1 MNQRTLDALEFDK
14 IRRILAEEASFAPGH
29 DAALALE
36 PSVDPE
42 EVERRQRETTE
53 TRWLLDR
60 GQGIPLG
67 GLRDIRPFLEE
78 AEEGGILEPA
88 QFLDLAQ
95 TCEGSSRLRR
105 FLAARADDCPALA
118 AFAVHLGDFPEII
131 EAIGRCINDRA
142 EVADTASSKLQQ
154 IRNSSRTTLGRIK
167 EKLDGIIRSAE
178 HRKALQ
184 DPIIT
189 MRQDR
194 YVVPVRAEYRDLF
207 PGIVHDRSA
216 SGVTLFVEPL
226 SVVNLNNDL
235 RQLSLEER
243 DEVARIL
250 RELTAGVLLEADR
263 LRETIGALG
272 HLDLCVAKGRLSAR
286 QNAVGPELDEPGRL
300 DLREARHPLLKVPPP
315 GRVIPVSV
323 RLGHDFDTMVITGPN
338 TGGKTVTLKTVGL
351 LTVMFMAGLHVPAA
365 EGTRLSVFRGI
376 WADIG
381 DEQSIEQNLSTFS
394 SHLRNIVEIIGRVQA
409 EGGTGQ
415 LILLDEI
422 GAGTDPDEGA
432 ALAMALLDFFH
443 TSGAR
448 TLSTTHYSEIK
459 AFVYEREG
467 MINASVEFD
476 VETLAPTYKLTVGLP
491 GRSNAMEISD
501 RLGLPESIIE
511 QARSFLGA
519 HRDDLSA
526 LIQQVEEDRA
536 NIDQELR
543 LAREAART
551 AREMQEEQARKW
563 AHLRADE
570 EKVLEKAR
578 EEARAIVR
586 QARLEASQVL
596 GRLRDTERRLAA
608 LKSPDHGP
616 DGADPTASP
625 AVDPALPLDSKRN
638 LDRLDQATR
647 EVLSLAERRIAQ
659 RVDRALDE
667 GTISEPLNQ
676 GDEPGTRRSPPR
688 KAGAGRG
695 AGVVPTADAVRPGR
709 TYYIAGLR
717 HFGEVVETP
726 DEGGMVGLTVGAM
739 RLTVHLSDLRIPGQG
754 GVPDPGPS
762 ASGSPKRDASA
773 KRSREAAGAVDP
785 ADPGE
790 PPTGRSSTTALEK
803 ALHIS
808 PEIHLRGLTVEE
820 AIGRLDKY
828 LDDAL
833 MAGLETVRVIHG
845 RGMGILRQAVGEY
858 LDEHPDVR
866 SRYIAQQSEGGLG
879 VTVVLLGKRKGG
891 P

>member
-1 MNQRTLDALEFDK
+1 MNQRTLEALEFDK
-14 IRRILAEEASFAPGH
+14 IRRLLAEEASFGPGR
-29 DAALALE
+29 DAALALA
-36 PSVDPE
+36 PSTDSV

-67 GLRDIRPFLEE
+67 GLRDIRPYLEQADAGE
-78 AEEGGILEPA
+78 VLEPA
-88 QFLDLAQ
+88 HLLDLAQ
-95 TCEGSSRLRR
+95 TCAGAERLRR
-105 FLAARADDCPALA
+105 FLINRAEHCPALA
-118 AFAVHLGDFPEII
+118 AFAGDLGDFPELVA
-131 EAIGRCINDRA
+131 AIARSINDRA
-142 EVADTASSKLQQ
+142 EVADSASAKLQQ
-154 IRNSSRTTLGRIK
+154 IRNSTRTTLARIK
-167 EKLDGIIRSAE
+167 DKLDGLIRSAE

-194 YVVPVRAEYRDLF
+194 YVVPVRAEYRDSL

-226 SVVNLNNDL
+226 SVVSLNNDL
-235 RQLSLEER
+235 RQLALEER
-243 DEVARIL
+243 DEVTRIL
-250 RELTAGVLLEADR
+250 RELTGMVLQEADG
-263 LRETIGALG
+263 LRATITALG

-286 QNAVGPELDEPGRL
+286 QDAVGPVFDQPGCL
-300 DLREARHPLLKVPPP
+300 DLREARHPLLRVPPP
-315 GRVIPVSV
+315 GRVVPVSV
-323 RLGHDFDTMVITGPN
+323 RLGYDFTTMVITGPN

-351 LTVMFMAGLHVPAA
+351 LTLMFMAGLHVPAA
-365 EGTRLSVFRGI
+365 EGTKLSVFRGI

-394 SHLRNIVEIIGRVQA
+394 SHLRNIVHIIGRLEE
-409 EGGTGQ
+409 EGGAGQ

-422 GAGTDPDEGA
+422 GAGTDPEEGA
-432 ALAMALLDFFH
+432 ALAMALLDHFH
-443 TSGAR
+443 RREAR

-476 VETLAPTYKLTVGLP
+476 VETLAPTYRLMVGLP

-501 RLGLPESIIE
+501 RLGLPQSIID
-511 QARSFLGA
+511 QARSFLGSQ
-519 HRDDLSA
+519 RDDLPA
-526 LIQQVEEDRA
+526 LIQRVEEDRA
-536 NIDQELR
+536 RIEQELGR
-543 LAREAART
+543 ARQAANA

-563 AHLRADE
+563 ANLRADE

-578 EEARAIVR
+578 TEARAIVR

-596 GRLRDTERRLAA
+596 SRLRETERRLAA
-608 LKSPDHGP
+608 LEGAEAGEAQVHGGPAPDAVEVP
-616 DGADPTASP
+616 ASDEP
-625 AVDPALPLDSKRN
+625 VLPLDTRRN

-647 EVLSLAERRIAQ
+647 DLLRLAERRVTERI
-659 RVDRALDE
+659 DSALDE
-667 GTISEPLNQ
+667 GALPEGPATAVRPPAER
-676 GDEPGTRRSPPR
+676 GRAEATR
-688 KAGAGRG
+688 KVGAARG
-695 AGVVPTADAVRPGR
+695 AGVVPKGVSVKPGQ
-709 TYYIAGLR
+709 TYYVAGLR
-717 HFGEVVETP
+717 HFGEVVEAP

-739 RLTVHLSDLRIPGQG
+739 RLTVHLSDLRVPGQA
-754 GVPDPGPS
+754 GVPDLLPAPGRAAVQTADRP
-762 ASGSPKRDASA
+762 
-773 KRSREAAGAVDP
+773 EAGTARA
-785 ADPGE
+785 
-790 PPTGRSSTTALEK
+790 STTALEK

-808 PEIHLRGLTVEE
+808 SEIHLRGLTVEE

-866 SRYIAQQSEGGLG
+866 SRYIAEQSEGGLG

-891 P
+891 S